1 MLYLKFIPGKYLIIF
16 VTYIIE
22 RKEEMRDQCLE
33 RGRKKQGKGNDS
45 CHISDQ
51 YFLPCFLCKHPS
63 ILFQN
68 KNGYFNIKIRLLIRE
83 T

>member
-1 MLYLKFIPGKYLIIF
+1 MCDRY
-16 VTYIIE
+16 
-22 RKEEMRDQCLE
+22 LE

-45 CHISDQ
+45 CHFSDQ

-68 KNGYFNIKIRLLIRE
+68 KNGYFNIKIRLLIWE

>member
-1 MLYLKFIPGKYLIIF
+1 
-16 VTYIIE
+16 
-22 RKEEMRDQCLE
+22 MRDQCLE

-45 CHISDQ
+45 YHFSDQ
-51 YFLPCFLCKHPS
+51 DFLPCFLCKHPS

-68 KNGYFNIKIRLLIRE
+68 KNGYFNIKIRLLIGG